1 MHRVVAS
8 ARSVQIG
15 CGPRCP
21 PVPNSSARRSE
32 LLETAAQL
40 FASSGLRVSLKEI
53 ADACGILPG
62 SLYHHFDSKEAI
74 IVELVRRYREDLDR
88 IASTTLDTLRG
99 SDAVSI
105 EDRIVALGRS
115 IASCGVRHR
124 AALLLTQY
132 DPPAAS
138 GHEMARLASQI
149 PAAVEGAMFELVR
162 QGRAAGVIRPGIDL
176 SLLSDRLCRSMF
188 HVGVGVSHMTPGAE
202 RVPELRLRILLRGI
216 ARHAPPNAEL
226 DSSAAIAAVQDVVD
240 GWEAQPEAADGRVV
254 YLREVARRE
263 FGRRGFEATTMRDI
277 ATAARLSTGSVYR
290 AFSSK
295 DELLRSI
302 MRSYSAKVRIAWD
315 AALGSKSPPLEKL
328 DALIWANIHVVDR
341 FSDELRIQLA
351 WLRQSPPSTPD
362 LGPSFNWHLRQ
373 LKTLLAEGTR
383 SSELHVDGPTA
394 DLRARCVQETTTCPP
409 SVVSAGT
416 RSAQSLARDTVL
428 RGAISK
434 LRSKA

>member
-1 MHRVVAS
+1 M
-8 ARSVQIG
+8 
-15 CGPRCP
+15 
-21 PVPNSSARRSE
+21 PVSSARRTE
-32 LLETAAQL
+32 LLETAARL

-62 SLYHHFDSKEAI
+62 SLYHHFDSKEAM

-88 IASTTLDTLRG
+88 IASRTLDTLRH
-99 SDAVSI
+99 SDPMSV
-105 EDRIVALGRS
+105 EDRIVELGRS
-115 IASCGVRHR
+115 IARCGVRHR

-138 GHEMARLASQI
+138 GDELARLARQMPI
-149 PAAVEGAMFELVR
+149 AVEGAMLELVR
-162 QGRAAGVIRPGIDL
+162 QGRAAGVVRSGIDL

-202 RVPELRLRILLRGI
+202 RVPELRLRILLHGV
-216 ARHAPPNAEL
+216 ARNAPSNVEL
-226 DSSAAIAAVQDVVD
+226 DRSAALRAVQDVVD
-240 GWEAQPEAADGRVV
+240 SWGDHQEAADGRVV

-277 ATAARLSTGSVYR
+277 ATAAQLSTGSVYR
-290 AFSSK
+290 SFSSK

-302 MRSYSAKVRIAWD
+302 MRSYSAKVRIVWD
-315 AALGSKSPPLEKL
+315 AALSSESPSLEKL

-351 WLRQSPPSTPD
+351 WLRQSPPSTAD

-373 LKTLLAEGTR
+373 LKALLAEGMR
-383 SSELHVDGPTA
+383 SGDLFVGGPTA
-394 DLRARCVQETTTCPP
+394 DMRARCVQETTTCPP
-409 SVVSAGT
+409 SVVSAGIRT
-416 RSAQSLARDTVL
+416 AQSLARETVL

-434 LRSKA
+434 PRSKA